1 MVGFAGL
8 VAATVAMVDAEG
20 ARAWLGFTFPGL
32 DPRAGEALS
41 ILANN
46 LRLLVAILVACAVAQ
61 LARDESAATPVGR
74 ATRVVVLLCDAV
86 VVTAAAVHAL
96 LVGAGVGAYGG
107 RMIDALLPH
116 GPVEL
121 AAYSLALALYGAA
134 RRERLSASRWAAAA
148 LGSALGLGLAAVLE
162 VFVTS

>member
-1 MVGFAGL
+1 M
-8 VAATVAMVDAEG
+8 
-20 ARAWLGFTFPGL
+20 
-32 DPRAGEALS
+32 
-41 ILANN
+41 
-46 LRLLVAILVACAVAQ
+46 
-61 LARDESAATPVGR
+61 
-74 ATRVVVLLCDAV
+74 VLLCDAV

-134 RRERLSASRWAAAA
+134 RRERLSAGRWAAAA